1 MRLTAK
7 TDIEVPLAEVYRYLT
22 DFNAWEVAAVHRGAE
37 VSRTGPKPADE
48 VGAGWRVRFAYRG
61 KARNVLVK
69 VARLVPGDVAAF
81 VIDSPSIEGAS
92 QLEVTPLSPRRTRLR
107 VVVDVKPKTLAARV
121 FISTLRLS
129 KARVE
134 RRFEGRVAQL
144 GAALAARYQRSQLA
158 GAKG

>member
-7 TDIEVPLAEVYRYLT
+7 TDIEVPLAEVYRYIT
-22 DFNAWEVAAVHRGAE
+22 DFNAWEDAATQRGAE
-37 VSRTGPKPADE
+37 VARTGVKADA

-69 VARLVPGDVAAF
+69 VARLVPGEVAAF
-81 VIDSPSIEGAS
+81 LIDSPSIEGAS
-92 QLEVTPLSPRRTRLR
+92 QLEVTPLSPRRTRVR
-107 VVVDVKPKTLAARV
+107 VVLDVKPKTLAARV

-129 KARVE
+129 KARVD

-144 GAALAARYQRSQLA
+144 GAALVARYQRSQLA

>member
-7 TDIEVPLAEVYRYLT
+7 TDIEVPLAEVYRYIT
-22 DFNAWEVAAVHRGAE
+22 DFNAWEEAATRRGAE
-37 VSRTGPKPADE
+37 VSRSGAKADA
-48 VGAGWRVRFAYRG
+48 VGAGWRVRFAFRG

-69 VARLVPGDVAAF
+69 VARLVPGEVAAF

-92 QLEVTPLSPRRTRLR
+92 QLEVTPLSPRRTRVR
-107 VVVDVKPKTLAARV
+107 VVLDVKPKTLAARV

-129 KARVE
+129 KARVD

-144 GAALAARYQRSQLA
+144 GAALTDRYQRSQLA

>member
-7 TDIEVPLAEVYRYLT
+7 IDIEVPLAEVYRYIT
-22 DFNAWEVAAVHRGAE
+22 DFNAWEEAVTRRGAAVARSGA
-37 VSRTGPKPADE
+37 TADA

-69 VARLVPGDVAAF
+69 VARLVPGEVAGF
-81 VIDSPSIEGAS
+81 LIDSPSIEGAS
-92 QLEVTPLSPRRTRLR
+92 QVEVTPLSPRRTRVR

-129 KARVE
+129 KRRVD
-134 RRFEGRVAQL
+134 RRFERRVTQL
-144 GAALAARYQRSQLA
+144 GTALADRYQRSQLA
-158 GAKG
+158 GPTG